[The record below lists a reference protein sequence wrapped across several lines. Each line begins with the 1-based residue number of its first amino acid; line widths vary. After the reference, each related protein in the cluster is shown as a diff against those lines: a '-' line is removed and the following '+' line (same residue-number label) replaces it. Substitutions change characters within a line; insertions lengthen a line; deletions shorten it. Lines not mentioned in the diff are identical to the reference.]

1 MDNTSSTFSNIPS
14 NRATISR
21 HNNNCKFKRI
31 QFIKGK
37 KNPMEIDI
45 NTSTFLNSHKNTIY
59 PKHLDPSNHT
69 NSVIS
74 FNSIIDHVTPTN
86 NKNKIIK
93 YNQHQV
99 SETKQSLLSNIQS
112 QLINPTTNI
121 KTNYRKE
128 KSSVPSQEYN
138 PTKIRYPFSPVVTI
152 NIMRDNN

>member
-45 NTSTFLNSHKNTIY
+45 NTSTFLNSHNNTIY

-69 NSVIS
+69 NTVLS
-74 FNSIIDHVTPTN
+74 FDSSIDHISPTV
-86 NKNKIIK
+86 NKKKITTC
-93 YNQHQV
+93 NQHQV
-99 SETKQSLLSNIQS
+99 SEIKHFHIYLFIVNRSILLQ
-112 QLINPTTNI
+112 T
-121 KTNYRKE
+121 
-128 KSSVPSQEYN
+128 
-138 PTKIRYPFSPVVTI
+138 
-152 NIMRDNN
+152 